1 MATQKV
7 EIWFDT
13 LCPWAWMTSRWLLEV
28 EKVRDISITWNP
40 MSLYYLNKGRESIS
54 VEYMDYAR
62 KALGPLRVILA
73 AESLYGEKIKGDLYT
88 AFGNEIHLNKS
99 KISDEL
105 TAKVLAN
112 FTFSVDLMKFA
123 QDESLDQKLVESHNR
138 GMSKVGG
145 DVGTPIISVG
155 EVAFFGPVISPAPKG
170 EEAGKLFDGVVGV
183 ASYSGFFE
191 IKRTRTV
198 KPIFD

>member
-7 EIWFDT
+7 EMWFDA
-13 LCPWAWMTSRWLLEV
+13 LCPWAWMTSRWLVEV

-54 VEYMDYAR
+54 TEYLDYAK
-62 KALGPLRVILA
+62 KALGPLRVIVK
-73 AESLYGEKIKGDLYT
+73 AEELYGDKIKGDLYT
-88 AFGNEIHLNKS
+88 AFGNEIHLNKT
-99 KISDEL
+99 KISDEM
-105 TAKVLAN
+105 TTKVLAKFN
-112 FTFSVDLMKFA
+112 FSEDLMKYA
-123 QDESLDQKLVESHNR
+123 QDESLDEKIIEVHNR
-138 GMSKVGG
+138 GLSKVGE

-183 ASYSGFFE
+183 ASYPGFFE

>member
-7 EIWFDT
+7 EMWFDT
-13 LCPWAWMTSRWLLEV
+13 LCPWAWMTSRWLVEV
-28 EKVRDISITWNP
+28 EKVRDISIVWNP

-54 VEYMDYAR
+54 AEYLDYAK
-62 KALGPLRVILA
+62 KALGPLRVIMA
-73 AESLYGEKIKGDLYT
+73 AEALYGEKIKGDLYT
-88 AFGNEIHLNKS
+88 AFGNEIHQGNQ
-99 KISDEL
+99 KISDDL
-105 TAKVLAN
+105 TAKVLSQ
-112 FTFSVDLMKFA
+112 FSFSQDLMKFA
-123 QDESLDQKLVESHNR
+123 QDESLDEKIIEVHNR
-138 GMSKVGG
+138 GLSKVGE

-183 ASYSGFFE
+183 ASYPGFFE

>member
-1 MATQKV
+1 V
-7 EIWFDT
+7 
-13 LCPWAWMTSRWLLEV
+13 
-28 EKVRDISITWNP
+28 
-40 MSLYYLNKGRESIS
+40 RESIS
-54 VEYMDYAR
+54 AEYLDYAK
-62 KALGPLRVILA
+62 KALGPLRVITA
-73 AESLYGEKIKGDLYT
+73 AEGLYGEKIKGDLYT

-99 KISDEL
+99 KISDEM
-105 TAKVLAN
+105 TAKVLATFN
-112 FTFSVDLMKFA
+112 FSEDLMKYA
-123 QDESLDQKLVESHNR
+123 QDESLDEKILEVHNR
-138 GMSKVGG
+138 GMSKVGE

-183 ASYSGFFE
+183 ASYPGFFE

>member
-7 EIWFDT
+7 EMWFDT
-13 LCPWAWMTSRWLLEV
+13 LCPWAWMTSRWLVEV
-28 EKVRDISITWNP
+28 EKVRDISIVWNP

-54 VEYMDYAR
+54 TEYLDYAK
-62 KALGPLRVILA
+62 KALGPLRVIMA
-73 AESLYGEKIKGDLYT
+73 AEALYGEKIKGDLYT
-88 AFGNEIHLNKS
+88 AFGNEIHPGKQ
-99 KISDEL
+99 KISDDL
-105 TAKVLAN
+105 TAKVLSQ
-112 FTFSVDLMKFA
+112 FSFSQDLMKFA
-123 QDESLDQKLVESHNR
+123 QDESLDEKIIEVHNR
-138 GMSKVGG
+138 GLSKVGE

-155 EVAFFGPVISPAPKG
+155 QVAFFGPVISPAPKG

-183 ASYSGFFE
+183 ASYPGFFE